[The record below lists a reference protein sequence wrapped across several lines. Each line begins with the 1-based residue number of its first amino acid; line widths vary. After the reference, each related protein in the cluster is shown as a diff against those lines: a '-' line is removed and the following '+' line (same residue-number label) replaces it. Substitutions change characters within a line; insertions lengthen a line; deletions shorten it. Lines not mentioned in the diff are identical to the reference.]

1 MEKELDEKL
10 NKIGKDIQNP
20 EKKSKTLNVISK
32 RISTPIG
39 ILIIVLATTIA
50 GGGILFFY
58 KSVECYSSVDCE
70 NRPHIM
76 CVGEWGCVDHKCIW
90 NCETKEITEDE
101 TADWQTYT
109 NEEYGFEIKY
119 PEDWQVVAI
128 PSKTVEI
135 QIKRS
140 ASDSYFEI
148 IENINE
154 NKLTLD
160 EWFEE
165 STIINGKPTI
175 KAAAQ
180 PVFIND
186 VKAYRLDSELEPPNP
201 LFEIVGIA
209 DSQRRIFSLY
219 AYSKQSTDNKILEQI
234 LSTFRFIE
242 EKINLY
248 YYNQEKAKEIGDFCS
263 FNALLPVERTIFDTE
278 ESIKNAIE
286 LLIKENLTE
295 SELDTGFLNDFP
307 IKFGLEKG
315 IYFLY
320 EIDLSNID
328 FTDYN
333 SSLTG
338 LKNII
343 ERRFN
348 NLGMKSLVQDKKII
362 DHYWLTIEL
371 PETEDS
377 TEVVKLI
384 EKVPYLE
391 FREQKE
397 NFDEIILKQKEVEK
411 EKLAGKNM
419 EEIKKT
425 IENWELAFEE
435 PFKSTNL
442 TGKYLERAEF
452 EFSSFYY
459 QPLILLQFNDRGSEI
474 LKELTKENI
483 GKPLAVYIDDFLITS
498 PIVNEEISDGRI
510 QIVGGLTED
519 EAKVLVQNFN
529 AIVRPIPIKL
539 ISQQKEFKL
548 LNSELKDGVLNLQFN
563 NFPIFTDEKD
573 SNCWI
578 PLLKNQIEKT
588 AKQFS
593 EVKEIRIKPEQ

>member
-242 EKINLY
+242 EK
-248 YYNQEKAKEIGDFCS
+248 KDKEELTMDKIENAEYGTCWNSKIDRVKFADGSYTEPPPNPEWATGGWSMRVIEDKIAFGDLNNDGKNDVALILNS
-263 FNALLPVERTIFDTE
+263 FGGGSGSFYEIVIL
-278 ESIKNAIE
+278 
-286 LLIKENLTE
+286 
-295 SELDTGFLNDFP
+295 LNDNGGPLYFNCEQLGDRVIINSIDIESGVIILDMIVHDEGDGLCCP
-307 IKFGLEKG
+307 SLEK
-315 IYFLY
+315 IFKYKLF
-320 EIDLSNID
+320 
-328 FTDYN
+328 
-333 SSLTG
+333 
-338 LKNII
+338 
-343 ERRFN
+343 
-348 NLGMKSLVQDKKII
+348 
-362 DHYWLTIEL
+362 
-371 PETEDS
+371 EDS
-377 TEVVKLI
+377 IEKITEV
-384 EKVPYLE
+384 
-391 FREQKE
+391 
-397 NFDEIILKQKEVEK
+397 
-411 EKLAGKNM
+411 KN
-419 EEIKKT
+419 
-425 IENWELAFEE
+425 
-435 PFKSTNL
+435 
-442 TGKYLERAEF
+442 
-452 EFSSFYY
+452 
-459 QPLILLQFNDRGSEI
+459 
-474 LKELTKENI
+474 
-483 GKPLAVYIDDFLITS
+483 
-498 PIVNEEISDGRI
+498 
-510 QIVGGLTED
+510 
-519 EAKVLVQNFN
+519 
-529 AIVRPIPIKL
+529 
-539 ISQQKEFKL
+539 
-548 LNSELKDGVLNLQFN
+548 
-563 NFPIFTDEKD
+563 
-573 SNCWI
+573 
-578 PLLKNQIEKT
+578 
-588 AKQFS
+588 
-593 EVKEIRIKPEQ
+593 